1 MAEEEKK
8 SEAEASGSASA
19 KASSG
24 TSPLVLAI
32 LVLNSVG
39 LLAVGFFQYS
49 YVKKE
54 AAKPSVVE
62 LVKQEM
68 AQHEKHSGD
77 DELVQ
82 PKKMEGE
89 MFPLDPFTVNLA
101 QGDGPRRY
109 LRLNTVLQ
117 FTNDAKKEEI
127 ESRKPQ
133 IRDTII
139 NILNAKR
146 PEDLLKKEGKV
157 YLKEEIKAAV
167 NSYLINGKLEEVFYT
182 GFQIN

>member
-1 MAEEEKK
+1 MAEEEKGS
-8 SEAEASGSASA
+8 SEGAG
-19 KASSG
+19 KKGTG
-24 TSPLVLAI
+24 TSPIVLAV
-32 LVLNSVG
+32 LVINSIG
-39 LLAVGFFQYS
+39 LLTIGFFQFS
-49 YVKKE
+49 YMKKE

-68 AQHEKHSGD
+68 GNHESHPGD
-77 DELVQ
+77 DEL
-82 PKKMEGE
+82 KDAKTTKGT

-109 LRLNTVLQ
+109 LRLNAVLR
-117 FTNDAKKEEI
+117 FNDESKKDEL

-167 NSYLINGKLEEVFYT
+167 NSYLIHGKLEEVFYT

>member
-1 MAEEEKK
+1 MAEEQK
-8 SEAEASGSASA
+8 AETESSAGASA
-19 KASSG
+19 KSGSS

-32 LVLNSVG
+32 LLLNSIG
-39 LLAVGFFQYS
+39 LMALGFFQYS

-68 AQHEKHSGD
+68 TQHEKHPGD
-77 DELVQ
+77 DELVKT
-82 PKKMEGE
+82 KKNEGE
-89 MFPLDPFTVNLA
+89 MFPLEPFTVNLA

-117 FTNDAKKEEI
+117 FTTDAKKEEL

>member
-1 MAEEEKK
+1 MAEEQKAENESSGNGGAK
-8 SEAEASGSASA
+8 S
-19 KASSG
+19 KAG

-39 LLAVGFFQYS
+39 LMALGFFQYN
-49 YVKKE
+49 YMKKE

-68 AQHEKHSGD
+68 TQHEKHPGD
-77 DELVQ
+77 DELV
-82 PKKMEGE
+82 KKKKNEGE

-117 FTNDAKKEEI
+117 FTTDSKKEEL

-157 YLKEEIKAAV
+157 YLKEEIKAAI
-167 NSYLINGKLEEVFYT
+167 NSYLINGKLDDVFYT

>member
-1 MAEEEKK
+1 MAEEDK
-8 SEAEASGSASA
+8 SENTDSSSGSG
-19 KASSG
+19 KKSG

-32 LVLNSVG
+32 LILNSIG
-39 LLAVGFFQYS
+39 IMAVGYFQYN
-49 YVKKE
+49 YMKKE
-54 AAKPSVVE
+54 AAKPSVVD

-68 AQHEKHSGD
+68 GNHVEHPGD
-77 DELVQ
+77 DELAAS
-82 PKKMEGE
+82 KKIEGE

-109 LRLNTVLQ
+109 LRLNAVLQ
-117 FTNDAKKEEI
+117 FTADSKKNELD
-127 ESRKPQ
+127 SRKPQ

-157 YLKEEIKAAV
+157 YLKEEIKAAI
-167 NSYLINGKLEEVFYT
+167 NSYLIDGKLEEVFYT

>member
-1 MAEEEKK
+1 MAEEEKPQSESSESK
-8 SEAEASGSASA
+8 S
-19 KASSG
+19 KSS
-24 TSPLVLAI
+24 TSPLVLAL
-32 LVLNSVG
+32 LVINSIG
-39 LLAVGFFQYS
+39 LLAVGFFQFS
-49 YVKKE
+49 YMKKE
-54 AAKPSVVE
+54 AAKPSVEE
-62 LVKQEM
+62 LVKQ
-68 AQHEKHSGD
+68 QVVGHEKHPGD
-77 DELVQ
+77 DELKDV
-82 PKKMEGE
+82 KKEKGE

-109 LRLNTVLQ
+109 IRLNTVLK
-117 FTNDAKKEEI
+117 FTTESKKEEL
-127 ESRKPQ
+127 EARKPQ
-133 IRDTII
+133 IRDSII

>member
-1 MAEEEKK
+1 MAEEEKAA
-8 SEAEASGSASA
+8 SEASATGSKGPST
-19 KASSG
+19 

-32 LVLNSVG
+32 LALNSIG

-49 YVKKE
+49 YMKKE
-54 AAKPSVVE
+54 ALKPSVTE

-68 AQHEKHSGD
+68 GNHEKHPGD
-77 DELVQ
+77 DELLATKKVQ
-82 PKKMEGE
+82 GE
-89 MFPLDPFTVNLA
+89 MFPLEPFTVNLA

-109 LRLNTVLQ
+109 LRLNAVLQ
-117 FTNDAKKEEI
+117 FTTDSKKDEL

-157 YLKEEIKAAV
+157 YLKEEIKAAI
-167 NSYLINGKLEEVFYT
+167 NSYLINGKLDEVFYT

>member
-1 MAEEEKK
+1 MAEEDKTVGDN
-8 SEAEASGSASA
+8 SSSSA
-19 KASSG
+19 KGGSR

-32 LVLNSVG
+32 LVLNSIG
-39 LLAVGFFQYS
+39 LSAVGFFQYT
-49 YVKKE
+49 YMKKE

-68 AQHEKHSGD
+68 GNHQEHPGD
-77 DELVQ
+77 DELI
-82 PKKMEGE
+82 PSKKIQGE

-109 LRLNTVLQ
+109 LRLNAVLQ
-117 FTNDAKKEEI
+117 FTKESKKDEL

-133 IRDTII
+133 IRDSII

>member
-1 MAEEEKK
+1 MAEEEK
-8 SEAEASGSASA
+8 SETSDNSSA
-19 KASSG
+19 KAKSS

-32 LVLNSVG
+32 LVVNSIG
-39 LLAVGFFQYS
+39 LLAMGYFQYS

-54 AAKPSVVE
+54 SSKPTVEE
-62 LVKQEM
+62 LVKQQMGE
-68 AQHEKHSGD
+68 HEKHPGD
-77 DELVQ
+77 DELKTHQ
-82 PKKMEGE
+82 KETGE
-89 MFPLDPFTVNLA
+89 MYPLEPFTVNLA

-109 LRLNTVLQ
+109 IRLNAVLK
-117 FTNDAKKEEI
+117 FNTESKKEEL
-127 ESRKPQ
+127 EARKPQ
-133 IRDTII
+133 IRDSII

-167 NSYLINGKLEEVFYT
+167 NSYLINGKLEDVFYT

>member
-1 MAEEEKK
+1 MAEEEK
-8 SEAEASGSASA
+8 SENDSGSAGGKKSG
-19 KASSG
+19 G

-32 LVLNSVG
+32 LVLNSIG
-39 LLAVGFFQYS
+39 LLAISFFQYS
-49 YVKKE
+49 YIKKE

-68 AQHEKHSGD
+68 GNHEKHPGD
-77 DELVQ
+77 DELVTT
-82 PKKMEGE
+82 KKIQGQ
-89 MFPLDPFTVNLA
+89 MFPLEPFTVNLA

-117 FTNDAKKEEI
+117 FTTESKKDEL

-157 YLKEEIKAAV
+157 YLKEEIKAAI
-167 NSYLINGKLEEVFYT
+167 NSYLINGKLEDVFYT